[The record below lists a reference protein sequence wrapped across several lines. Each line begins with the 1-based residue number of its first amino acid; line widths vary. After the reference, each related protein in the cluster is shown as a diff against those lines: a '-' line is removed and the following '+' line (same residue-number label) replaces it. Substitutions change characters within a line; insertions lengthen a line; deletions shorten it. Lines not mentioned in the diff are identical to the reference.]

1 LANNVK
7 NALRFRTVTKRPL
20 KTPTGDR
27 FSGKKKKVRQ
37 VAVLAAA
44 GAQSALADDFK
55 GADLGEPRSVAGSV
69 ESTPRAIYPAASGI
83 AM

>member
-27 FSGKKKKVRQ
+27 FSGKKKVRQ